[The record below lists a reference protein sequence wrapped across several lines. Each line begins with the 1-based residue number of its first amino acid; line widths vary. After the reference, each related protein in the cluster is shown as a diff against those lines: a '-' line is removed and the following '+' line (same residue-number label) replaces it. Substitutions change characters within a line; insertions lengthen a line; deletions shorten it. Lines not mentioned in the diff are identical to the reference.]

1 MKDTI
6 VIISHSA
13 LAQLADRAL
22 KTSATSWFL
31 TALIG
36 LWIFVIYIVGYYAAP
51 IFLEGVEAWTS
62 THLPGGESVYIPGDL
77 IGNLAVAI
85 HLVIAVIIMG
95 FGPLQLIPI
104 VRQRFPSFHRW
115 NGRVY
120 MATALA
126 TCLAGFYMI
135 WVRKTDNVNL
145 AGNISI
151 TFDGILIILFAV
163 VALRYAIAQDFA
175 KHRRWALRLFMVVN
189 AVWFLR
195 IGYRLWIFLFDG
207 PTQHFDTFFT
217 IWRYGQYLIPLA
229 ILQLYFLTQDRAGT
243 VGKFVMATSLF
254 IVTIFMGI
262 AIYTATVD
270 GWFPNILR
278 AVSQYEAD

>member
-1 MKDTI
+1 MKDT
-6 VIISHSA
+6 VAHISHRDPGRF
-13 LAQLADRAL
+13 ADKVL
-22 KTSATSWFL
+22 KASATFWFL
-31 TALIG
+31 TAAIG
-36 LWIFVIYIVGYYAAP
+36 LWIFVIYIVGYYAVP
-51 IFLEGVEAWTS
+51 ILQGGGEVWTN
-62 THLPGGESVYIPGDL
+62 TRLPGGENVYVPGDI
-77 IGNLAVAI
+77 IGNMAVVMHLA
-85 HLVIAVIIMG
+85 IAVIIMG
-95 FGPLQLIPI
+95 FGPLQLIPQI
-104 VRQRFPSFHRW
+104 RQRFPSFHRW

-135 WVRKTDNVNL
+135 WVRKADGGNL
-145 AGNISI
+145 AGDISI

-163 VALRYAIAQDFA
+163 IALRYALAGDIAT
-175 KHRRWALRLFMVVN
+175 HRRWALRLFMVVN

-195 IGYRLWIFLFDG
+195 IGYRLWIFLFNG
-207 PTQHFDTFFT
+207 PTQYFDTFFS

-243 VGKFVMATSLF
+243 RGKIVMATGLF

-262 AIYTATVD
+262 AIYASTVE

-278 AVSQYEAD
+278 AVSR